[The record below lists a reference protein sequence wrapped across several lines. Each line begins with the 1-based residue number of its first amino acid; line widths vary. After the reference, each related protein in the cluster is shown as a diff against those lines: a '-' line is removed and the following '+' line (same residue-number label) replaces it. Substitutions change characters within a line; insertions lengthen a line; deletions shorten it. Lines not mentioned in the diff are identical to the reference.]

1 MVRTMIGT
9 KTLKRVGVSLFQGTK
24 KLKMALLKESLRDY
38 RRDMSNNRINLTR
51 ISRVRF
57 WPLLTARAGYA
68 NR

>member
-9 KTLKRVGVSLFQGTK
+9 KTLKRVGVSLFQGIK
-24 KLKMALLKESLRDY
+24 KLKMDSLKESLRDY
-38 RRDMSNNRINLTR
+38 RRDVSNSINLTR